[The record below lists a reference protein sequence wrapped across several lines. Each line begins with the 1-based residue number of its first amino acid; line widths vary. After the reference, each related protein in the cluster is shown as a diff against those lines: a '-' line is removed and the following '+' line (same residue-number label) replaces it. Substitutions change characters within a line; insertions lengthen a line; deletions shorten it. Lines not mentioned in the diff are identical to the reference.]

1 MRQLREFEDALIA
14 DRVASR
20 VKVAYIKQI
29 TKAYIRTYSD
39 SGQVQ
44 AGVEWVDHRGKKG
57 TTQGDPENMHMK
69 ALLIRAKREGI
80 KVEEQEW

>member
-1 MRQLREFEDALIA
+1 MGQLRKFEDALIA

-20 VKVAYIKQI
+20 IKVAYIKQI

-44 AGVEWVDHRGKKG
+44 AGVEWVDHRGKTG
-57 TTQGDPENMHMK
+57 RTVGDPENMHMK
-69 ALLIRAKREGI
+69 ALLTRAKREGV
-80 KVEEQEW
+80 KVETQEW